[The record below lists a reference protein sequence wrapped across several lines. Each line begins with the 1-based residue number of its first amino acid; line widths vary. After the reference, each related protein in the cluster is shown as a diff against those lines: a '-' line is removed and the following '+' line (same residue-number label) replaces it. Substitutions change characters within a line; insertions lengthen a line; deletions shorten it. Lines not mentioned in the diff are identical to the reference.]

1 MVAQNDS
8 VVRKAAFKKWP
19 LDETSG
25 KESALDNLLEAL
37 TKNQKTQQQLFC
49 KGCELGD
56 TFCNC
61 SLSQISHE
69 NTFQVFLVVE
79 SKKNFGTHWC
89 PQLSVKSDFLYCD
102 EEKTERISSKL
113 ICDGVVH
120 CPVTKIDESHYVCSP
135 WHLKLIA
142 IGIVFGIY
150 FAAMGVAIGVLCCRP
165 TSGKGRRE
173 ELAEDQRAKYRRYFI
188 SSGSSSRALPRQ
200 TSKA

>member
-1 MVAQNDS
+1 MAFATTPGRREMASAFQIP
-8 VVRKAAFKKWP
+8 KARRDLRERARPHLAKF
-19 LDETSG
+19 
-25 KESALDNLLEAL
+25 
-37 TKNQKTQQQLFC
+37 
-49 KGCELGD
+49 
-56 TFCNC
+56 
-61 SLSQISHE
+61 
-69 NTFQVFLVVE
+69 
-79 SKKNFGTHWC
+79 
-89 PQLSVKSDFLYCD
+89 
-102 EEKTERISSKL
+102 KTERISSKL